1 MNKSTLA
8 LLPQGPDTIFSLT
21 RLFYTKVFDDPVL
34 NVLFQHKDVNEH
46 GNRFAWFILQKC
58 KVSNKYSL
66 ERGRACGKCASSNSA
81 KYTPLMEAH
90 ERAKSCPLR
99 DHTKRKIS
107 KRAGVYG
114 GQFTVSQKNNWLNH
128 FENACKDLKLD
139 AKFQKVFLSWLKFSM
154 PKYGPFAPDR
164 VEKVKR
170 RKLAGIKTRDAA
182 KNSARAGLP
191 LQRTSA
197 KTLQPKLCNIS

>member
-1 MNKSTLA
+1 M

-34 NVLFQHKDVNEH
+34 NVLFEHKDVEEH
-46 GNRFAWFILQKC
+46 GDRFAWFILQKC
-58 KVSNKYSL
+58 KISNKYSL
-66 ERGRACGKCASSNSA
+66 ERGRACGKCSSSNSA

-114 GQFTVSQKNNWLNH
+114 GHFTISQKNNWLNH
-128 FENACKDLKLD
+128 FENACRELRLD
-139 AKFQKVFLSWLKFSM
+139 PKFQKVFMSWLKFSM

-164 VEKVKR
+164 TGKVKR
-170 RKLAGIKTRDAA
+170 RKLASSKTRNAA
-182 KNSARAGLP
+182 QQISKTRLP
-191 LQRTSA
+191 LQRASTKTSDA
-197 KTLQPKLCNIS
+197 NHVETCNIS

>member
-139 AKFQKVFLSWLKFSM
+139 AKFQKVFLSWLKISM
-154 PKYGPFAPDR
+154 PKYGPFATDR

-170 RKLAGIKTRDAA
+170 RKLAKTRNTS
-182 KNSARAGLP
+182 KNIARARLP
-191 LQRTSA
+191 ST
-197 KTLQPKLCNIS
+197 KKLESKGSEPCNIS

>member
-21 RLFYTKVFDDPVL
+21 RLFYTKVFEDPVL
-34 NVLFQHKDVNEH
+34 NVLFEHKDVDKH

-66 ERGRACGKCASSNSA
+66 ERGRACGKCTSPNSA

-99 DHTKRKIS
+99 DHRLRKIS

-114 GQFTVSQKNNWLNH
+114 GQFTLSQKNNWLNH
-128 FENACKDLKLD
+128 FENACKELKLD
-139 AKFQKVFLSWLKFSM
+139 AQFQKIFLSWLKFSM

-170 RKLAGIKTRDAA
+170 RKLAGIKTRDAV